1 MTGAAPP
8 ARRLAVYGSFG
19 FGNAG
24 DEAIPLA
31 LTDMFGQLGAHVDM
45 SVLTR
50 FAEVPMD
57 GIVGMGPRH
66 EAERRSLAGVPVLVS
81 GGGVIDPT
89 GASVLCVAAPMM
101 RAARGR
107 AVVFGGSVEPG
118 VAYGL
123 RARWRLRRLLSGMPA
138 VYTRDFLSE
147 RTLNGLLPKVP
158 TKTVGDLVLWM
169 RPERTPTVAALDLP
183 SRYIAVVLAPR
194 WQDEPASTT
203 WIADELAALAR
214 KLGAAVV
221 FVPMSSLHD
230 DDRAE
235 HRRVARRMADVASD
249 VEVHE
254 VDLQLNPREVCELLA
269 RSELTVSMRLHGCV
283 MAYAQRVPTVC
294 LAYHPK
300 LLGFSETMGC
310 LSTVVPSRLPP
321 NQTANTYGYRFG
333 GLGLRLGD
341 LQRAADAAMSPGL
354 HARLDEFKGISLEML
369 RQLLERYDLRA

>member
-1 MTGAAPP
+1 MTGAVLPAP
-8 ARRLAVYGSFG
+8 RLGVYGSFG

-31 LTDMFGQLGAHVDM
+31 LMDMFGQLNAHVDL

-57 GIVGMGPRH
+57 GIVGTGPRH
-66 EAERRSLAGVPVLVS
+66 ESERRRLAGAPVLVS

-89 GASVLCVAAPMM
+89 GASVLCSAEPMM
-101 RAARGR
+101 RAANGR

-118 VAYGL
+118 VAYGW
-123 RARWRLRRLLSGMPA
+123 RARWRLRRLLSGMPT

-147 RTLNGLLPKVP
+147 RTLNGLLPKVQ

-194 WQDEPASTT
+194 WPDEPASAA
-203 WIADELAALAR
+203 WVADELAALSR
-214 KLGAAVV
+214 KWGAAVV

-230 DDRAE
+230 DDRVE
-235 HRRVARRMADVASD
+235 HRRVAQRMADVAAD

-254 VDLQLNPREVCELLA
+254 VDLQLGPREVCELLA
-269 RSELTVSMRLHGCV
+269 RSALTVSMRLHGCV
-283 MAYAQRVPTVC
+283 MAYAQRVPMVC

-310 LSTVVPSRLPP
+310 MSTVVPSRLPL

-333 GLGLRLGD
+333 DLGLREGD
-341 LQRAADAAMSPGL
+341 LLRAADSAMSPGL
-354 HARLDEFKGISLEML
+354 HARLEEFKEVSLDTL
-369 RQLLERYDLRA
+369 RRLMERFDLRA

>member
-1 MTGAAPP
+1 MTGAVPAAP
-8 ARRLAVYGSFG
+8 RLAVFGSFG

-31 LTDMFGQLGAHVDM
+31 LTDMFGQLRVKVDL

-50 FAEVPMD
+50 FAEVPME
-57 GIVGMGPRH
+57 GIVGMGARH
-66 EAERRSLAGVPVLVS
+66 EAQRRSLAGVPVMVS

-89 GASVLCVAAPMM
+89 GASVLSSAEAMM
-101 RAARGR
+101 RATHGR

-118 VAYGL
+118 VAYGW
-123 RARWRLRRLLSGMPA
+123 RARWRLRRLLSGMPV

-147 RTLNGLLPKVP
+147 RTLNGLMPKVP

-169 RPERTPTVAALDLP
+169 RPERTSAVAALDLP

-194 WQDEPASTT
+194 WQDEPASAT
-203 WIADELAALAR
+203 WVASELIALAR
-214 KLGAAVV
+214 KLAAAVV

-235 HRRVARRMADVASD
+235 HRRVAQRIADVASD
-249 VEVHE
+249 VDVHE
-254 VDLQLNPREVCELLA
+254 VDLQLSPREVCELLSK
-269 RSELTVSMRLHGCV
+269 SELTVSMRLHGCV
-283 MAYAQRVPTVC
+283 MAYAQRVPMVC

-310 LSTVVPSRLPP
+310 MSTVVPSRLPL
-321 NQTANTYGYRFG
+321 NQTANTYGYRFED
-333 GLGLRLGD
+333 LGLREGD
-341 LQRAADAAMSPGL
+341 LLRAADSAMRPNL
-354 HARLDEFKGISLEML
+354 HVRLDEFKEVSLDTL
-369 RQLLERYDLRA
+369 RQLLERYDLMA

>member
-1 MTGAAPP
+1 MTGTAPP
-8 ARRLAVYGSFG
+8 EPRLAVFGSFG

-31 LTDMFGQLGAHVDM
+31 LADMLAQLRADVAV

-50 FAEVPMD
+50 FAEVPMA

-66 EAERRSLAGVPVLVS
+66 ESECRRLAGVPVVVS

-89 GASVLCVAAPMM
+89 PASVLCSAEPLI
-101 RAARGR
+101 RAAHGR

-118 VAYGL
+118 VAYGW
-123 RARWRLRRLLSGMPA
+123 RMRWRLRRLLSGMST

-169 RPERTPTVAALDLP
+169 QPERTPAVAAIDLP

-194 WQDEPASTT
+194 WQDEPASTA
-203 WIADELAALAR
+203 WIAGELAALAR
-214 KLGAAVV
+214 QLAAAVV

-230 DDRAE
+230 DDRVE
-235 HRRVARRMADVASD
+235 HRRVAQRMADLASD

-254 VDLQLNPREVCELLA
+254 VDFQLNPREVCELLA
-269 RSELTVSMRLHGCV
+269 RSQLTVSMRLHGCV
-283 MAYAQRVPTVC
+283 MAYAQRVPMVC

-333 GLGLRLGD
+333 DLGLREGD
-341 LQRAADAAMSPGL
+341 LLRAVDAAMKPGL
-354 HARLDEFKGISLEML
+354 HARLDEFKQMSLATL
-369 RQLLERYDLRA
+369 RQLLGQFHLTA

>member
-1 MTGAAPP
+1 MTGAVPP
-8 ARRLAVYGSFG
+8 ASRLAVFGSFG

-31 LTDMFGQLGAHVDM
+31 LTDMLGQLSANVGL

-50 FAEVPMD
+50 FAEVPMQ
-57 GIVGMGPRH
+57 GIVGMGQSH
-66 EAERRSLAGVPVLVS
+66 ESGRRGLAGVPVVVS

-89 GASVLCVAAPMM
+89 RASVLCSAEPMI
-101 RAARGR
+101 RAAHGR
-107 AVVFGGSVEPG
+107 AVVFGASVEPG
-118 VAYGL
+118 VAYGW
-123 RARWRLRRLLSGMPA
+123 RMRWRLRRLLSGMSV

-158 TKTVGDLVLWM
+158 TRTVGDLVLWM
-169 RPERTPTVAALDLP
+169 QPERTPTVAALDLP

-214 KLGAAVV
+214 QSAAAVV

-230 DDRAE
+230 DDRVE
-235 HRRVARRMADVASD
+235 HRRVAQRMADVASD

-254 VDLQLNPREVCELLA
+254 VDLQLSPREVCELLA

-283 MAYAQRVPTVC
+283 MAYAQRVPMVC

-333 GLGLRLGD
+333 DLGLRPGD
-341 LQRAADAAMSPGL
+341 LLRAADSAMRPNL
-354 HARLDEFKGISLEML
+354 HVRLDEFKEVSLETL
-369 RQLLERYDLRA
+369 RQLLGRFDLKA